1 MTGYFRDDAP
11 LYDLI
16 LDEAGRT
23 ELDRLWREFEFV
35 AGVPQRMYTSFVWFE
50 RTDSPYL
57 RDPEF
62 DHFRPE
68 DKSVTAQEKI
78 DQLAALYLDKARRTE
93 AGETAQAAIRDH
105 FRISA
110 ANIRRVEAE
119 RTAAEPSHLEALTRF
134 AERAFRRPLTTAERA
149 DLRRFYRASRE
160 ENGLDH
166 EEAMRD
172 CVARV
177 LMSPHFCYRLDG
189 VADHRAGDTAGRA
202 PLAGSALASR
212 LSYFLWSSLPD
223 QELLAAAARGDLQ
236 QPEALTVQA
245 RRLLRDPRARR
256 LATEFAGQWLEFRR
270 FEEHNAVDRERFP
283 AFDHRLR
290 QAMFEEPVRF
300 LHDLIAADGSVLDL
314 LYADHTFVN
323 GPLARHYGMPVPE
336 DTSDDTWRRVDRAGA
351 YDRGGLLPM
360 AVFLTANSPG
370 LRTSPVKRGYWVVR
384 RVLGERIPPPP
395 PVVPDLPN
403 DERSLGDLTLREVL
417 ARHREDKSCAAC
429 HARFDSFGLVFEGFG
444 PVGERRTQDL
454 GGRLVDIR
462 ADFPGG
468 REGAGVAGLR
478 AYIRASRE
486 GDFVDHLCRKLLAYA
501 LGRSLLLSDDPL
513 VAAMKQRLAAG
524 GNRFS
529 TLVDTIVASPQFRT
543 KRVPA
548 AAKTAALP

>member
-1 MTGYFRDDAP
+1 
-11 LYDLI
+11 
-16 LDEAGRT
+16 
-23 ELDRLWREFEFV
+23 
-35 AGVPQRMYTSFVWFE
+35 
-50 RTDSPYL
+50 
-57 RDPEF
+57 
-62 DHFRPE
+62 
-68 DKSVTAQEKI
+68 
-78 DQLAALYLDKARRTE
+78 
-93 AGETAQAAIRDH
+93 
-105 FRISA
+105 SA

-119 RTAAEPSHLEALTRF
+119 RIAAEPFHREALARF
-134 AERAFRRPLTTAERA
+134 AERAFRRPLTGAERA
-149 DLRRFYRASRE
+149 DLRSVYRAARDD
-160 ENGLDH
+160 NGLDH

-172 CVARV
+172 CIARV

-189 VADHRAGDTAGRA
+189 VADRPALDSSGRA
-202 PLAGSALASR
+202 PLAGADLASR

-223 QELLAAAARGDLQ
+223 QELLATAARGDLQ
-236 QPEALTVQA
+236 QPGVLAAQA
-245 RRLLRDPRARR
+245 RRLLRDPRSRR

-283 AFDHRLR
+283 TFDHRLR

-300 LHDLIAADGSVLDL
+300 LHALITSDAPVLDL
-314 LYADHTFVN
+314 LYADYTFVN
-323 GPLARHYGMPVPE
+323 APLARHYGMPVPE
-336 DTSDDTWRRVDRAGA
+336 GDTDATWRRVERAGE

-403 DERSLGDLTLREVL
+403 DERSLGSLTLREVL

-454 GGRLVDIR
+454 GGRPVDTR

-468 REGAGVAGLR
+468 REGTGVAGLR
-478 AYIRASRE
+478 AYLRASRE
-486 GDFVDHLCRKLLAYA
+486 GDFIDHLCRKLLAYA

-513 VAAMKQRLAAG
+513 VATLKQRLAADG
-524 GNRFS
+524 YRFS
-529 TLVDTIVASPQFRT
+529 TLVETIVTSPQFRT
-543 KRVPA
+543 KRVA
-548 AAKTAALP
+548 AAPKTASLP